1 MGEADWGYH
10 IHYPGGA
17 CGSWCDFKR
26 DHHLDKKT
34 YGLIMASLKGR
45 QLDCTTSIKAA
56 SS

>member
-34 YGLIMASLKGR
+34 YGFDHGFP
-45 QLDCTTSIKAA
+45 QGKAT
-56 SS
+56 